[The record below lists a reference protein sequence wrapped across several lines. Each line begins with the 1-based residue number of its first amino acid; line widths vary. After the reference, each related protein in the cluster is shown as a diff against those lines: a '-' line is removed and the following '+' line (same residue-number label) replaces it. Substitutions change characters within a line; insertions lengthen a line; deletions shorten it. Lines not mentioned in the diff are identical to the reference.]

1 MRRIVIPAFL
11 LLLLAFAAG
20 EQGLAHFDGQS
31 WTFLQTPADL
41 DSVRALAVGALAIG
55 SLFDNLKLKDDLLA
69 YHYGVDT
76 LLPKLP

>member
-1 MRRIVIPAFL
+1 MNGKNS
-11 LLLLAFAAG
+11 AA
-20 EQGLAHFDGQS
+20 LKPD
-31 WTFLQTPADL
+31 TVNKNKRDL
-41 DSVRALAVGALAIG
+41 EASLSVRALAVGAPAIG